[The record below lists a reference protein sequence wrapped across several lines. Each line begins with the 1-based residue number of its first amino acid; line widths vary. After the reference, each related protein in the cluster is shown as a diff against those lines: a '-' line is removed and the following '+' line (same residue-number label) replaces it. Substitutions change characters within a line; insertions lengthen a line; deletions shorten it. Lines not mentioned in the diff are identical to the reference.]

1 MGEEW
6 SQSRWLQKKP
16 VGTQP
21 PTPVAGS
28 RDLRNQDWQGDPVTY
43 TAEMRTQLRLAS
55 GCGLR
60 ERGLLFSVTTEAAPD
75 SSLLSLRD
83 LPL

>member
-1 MGEEW
+1 MESESVAAEKAGGD
-6 SQSRWLQKKP
+6 SA
-16 VGTQP
+16 P
-21 PTPVAGS
+21 PPVAGS

-60 ERGLLFSVTTEAAPD
+60 ERGLLFSVTTEAPPD